1 MRSMT
6 ALAMTALL
14 AAMSSGTAVCETADD
29 MTTTTISMDE
39 SLDALQ
45 THFNQHRGQLRF
57 VTLLSPT

>member
-1 MRSMT
+1 MRSISVWT
-6 ALAMTALL
+6 MTALL
-14 AAMSSGTAVCETADD
+14 VTISSGTALSESVDD